1 MALLREW
8 GLTLG
13 KWGGRPAATLERDCG
28 DPEVTRAREAAEAG
42 DWAALRPVLEGRPE
56 SGDRAELLMAVAD
69 TAGVERWIGAVLDA
83 EPDAALPRLVAGLR
97 QVSWGWEARSGLRA
111 EYVSR
116 DQFQV
121 FHERLRTAETWL
133 YEVAEREP
141 AWTSPWYGLLMTGR
155 GLPVGQV
162 TARRRFEA
170 AVRRDP
176 YHLGVHQQQ
185 LQQVCEKWSGSHE
198 EMHAF
203 ARESAFGAPAGT
215 ALGQLVAV
223 AHLEHWLALDS
234 GADAAYIRRPEV
246 VAELRRAAEHSY
258 RHADFAPR
266 TGRLQILNSFAMA
279 FALAGE
285 REAARECFEATGGR
299 VTEFPWQYLDND
311 PVAAYRK
318 QRSAAGR

>member
-13 KWGGRPAATLERDCG
+13 RWTGRTAAVLERDSG
-28 DPEVTRAREAAEAG
+28 EPEVTRVRAAAEAG
-42 DWAALRPVLEGRPE
+42 DWAGVRAVLEARPE
-56 SGDRAELLMAVAD
+56 SGDRAELLMGVAD
-69 TAGVERWIGAVLDA
+69 TAGVEGWIGGAVDA
-83 EPDAALPRLVAGLR
+83 EPDSALPKLVAGLR
-97 QVSWGWEARSGLRA
+97 QVCWGWEARSGLRA
-111 EYVSR
+111 QHVSR
-116 DQFQV
+116 EQFQV

-141 AWTSPWYGLLMTGR
+141 SWSSPWYGLLMTGR
-155 GLPVGQV
+155 GLEIGQV
-162 TARRRFEA
+162 TVRRRFEA

-185 LQQVCEKWSGSHE
+185 LQQLCEKWGGSHE
-198 EMHAF
+198 AMHAF

-215 ALGQLVAV
+215 ALGQLVAL

-234 GADAAYIRRPEV
+234 GADSTYIRRPDV
-246 VAELRRAAEHSY
+246 VAELHRAADHSY
-258 RHADFAPR
+258 RHPEFAPR
-266 TGRLQILNSFAMA
+266 TGRLQIANSFAMA
-279 FALAGE
+279 FSLAGE
-285 REAARECFEATGGR
+285 RDAARECFEATGGR

-311 PVAAYRK
+311 PVAAYRR

>member
-1 MALLREW
+1 M
-8 GLTLG
+8 
-13 KWGGRPAATLERDCG
+13 ERDSG
-28 DPEVTRAREAAEAG
+28 DPDVTRVRHAAEAG
-42 DWAALRPVLEGRPE
+42 DWATVRAILEAQDE
-56 SGDRAELLMAVAD
+56 SGDRAELLTAVAD
-69 TAGVERWIGAVLDA
+69 TAGVERWIGKAVDA
-83 EPDAALPRLVAGLR
+83 EPDSALPRLVAGMR
-97 QVSWGWEARSGLRA
+97 QIFWGWEARSGLRA
-111 EYVSR
+111 QHVSR
-116 DQFQV
+116 EQFEV

-141 AWTSPWYGLLMTGR
+141 AWTSPWYGLLMSGR
-155 GLPVGQV
+155 GLQVGQV

-176 YHLGVHQQQ
+176 YHLGAHQQQ
-185 LQQVCEKWSGSHE
+185 LQQVCAKWGGSHE

-215 ALGQLVAV
+215 PLGQLVAL
-223 AHLEHWLALDS
+223 AHLEHWLDLDS
-234 GADAAYIRRPEV
+234 GPDAAYIRRPEV
-246 VAELRRAAEHSY
+246 VAELHRAADHSY

-266 TGRLQILNSFAMA
+266 TGRLQIANSFAMA
-279 FALAGE
+279 FSLAGE
-285 REAARECFEATGGR
+285 RAAARECFAATGGR